1 MRRTSRIIACILAI
15 LLLAGSTVT
24 AHAEFSYGTVEA
36 LIPVGGTGCFRLKL
50 DGAEDE
56 AYIEELNLSGSGSFK
71 QSFNEPDDYHY
82 EIFSP
87 DEENTARYSVLIRV
101 MADENDVLQAYVVVT
116 DKATGRKTPAAL
128 YPVTVNPPIAKEIKG
143 EKSYN
148 AGVFTFLFRAVSTT
162 AEGLEGNLPMP
173 KDAEGQVKRITI
185 AGAGQSEA
193 GEIRFDRAGTY
204 IYEFTE
210 EQGND
215 RSFTYDKSVYQV
227 IFEVTEAEDG
237 FQVEQTMTKNG
248 VRTDRFL
255 AVFTNI
261 YTPPRNPKTGDGE
274 QLMLW
279 GVMLSASLL
288 LLGAALRTLRKK
300 GSAC

>member
-101 MADENDVLQAYVVVT
+101 MSDENGVLQAYVVVT

-143 EKSYN
+143 EKNYN

-185 AGAGQSEA
+185 VGAGQSEA

-215 RSFTYDKSVYQV
+215 RSFTYDKSV
-227 IFEVTEAEDG
+227 
-237 FQVEQTMTKNG
+237 
-248 VRTDRFL
+248 
-255 AVFTNI
+255 
-261 YTPPRNPKTGDGE
+261 
-274 QLMLW
+274 
-279 GVMLSASLL
+279 
-288 LLGAALRTLRKK
+288 
-300 GSAC
+300 